1 MTAQWMT
8 GRFRAITPDIG
19 LPKITRRIYPTR
31 FGQMHLRS
39 NEGKGKAV
47 PLVLLHMSP
56 RSGAMWEM
64 LQERLERPT
73 YAPDRLG
80 YGFSDAPPWALSLE
94 QYAQATVDTLKE
106 AGVAGEVDLLGMHTG
121 SFEAIEVA
129 HQLGSQVRRIIAVG
143 MPLFSTEEQQRQT
156 EKYSE
161 QTLRPATEGGHVLGA
176 WRGGFAFRQPPYD
189 LADVHRRFVEHV
201 LAANPGAA
209 FRAACGYPIEKKL
222 KSLKAPLTVIAPHDD
237 IIEQT
242 LRVKP
247 LLKPGANFVDLPE
260 FGHDPFN
267 VALDRMV
274 ALVNRH
280 LPP

>member
-1 MTAQWMT
+1 MTR
-8 GRFRAITPDIG
+8 GIF
-19 LPKITRRIYPTR
+19 PTR

-39 NEGKGKAV
+39 KEGRGV

-56 RSGAMWEM
+56 RSGGMWET
-64 LQERLERPT
+64 LQEKLDRPT

-94 QYAQATVDTLKE
+94 QYAQCTVDTLKA
-106 AGVAGEVDLLGMHTG
+106 AGVHGDLDLMGIHTG
-121 SFEAIEVA
+121 AMEAVEVA
-129 HQLGSQVRRIIAVG
+129 HQMSSQVRRVIAIG
-143 MPLFSTEEQQRQT
+143 MPLFSPEEQQRQL

-161 QTLRPATEGGHVLGA
+161 QPLRPATEGGHVLGA

-189 LADVHRRFVEHV
+189 LSDVHRRFVEHV

-209 FRAACGYPIEKKL
+209 FRAACSYPIEKKL
-222 KSLKAPLTVIAPHDD
+222 KSLKAPLTVLAPHDD

-247 LLKPGANFVDLPE
+247 LLKPGSPFVDLPE
-260 FGHDPFN
+260 LGQDPFH

-274 ALVNRH
+274 TLVNRH
-280 LPP
+280 LPL

>member
-1 MTAQWMT
+1 V
-8 GRFRAITPDIG
+8 
-19 LPKITRRIYPTR
+19 TRRIHPTR
-31 FGQMHLRS
+31 FGQIHLRS
-39 NEGKGKAV
+39 NEGKGV
-47 PLVLLHMSP
+47 PLVLLHLSP
-56 RSGAMWEM
+56 RSGAMWET
-64 LQERLERPT
+64 LQERLDRPT

-94 QYAQATVDTLKE
+94 QYAQSTVDALKA
-106 AGVAGEVDLLGMHTG
+106 AGIQGEVDLLGIHTG
-121 SFEAIEVA
+121 SIEAIEVA
-129 HQLGSQVRRIIAVG
+129 HQLGAQVRRILAVG
-143 MPLFSTEEQQRQT
+143 MPLFSVEEQQRQM

-161 QTLRPATEGGHVLGA
+161 QPLRPATEGGHVLGA

-189 LADVHRRFVEHV
+189 LGDVHRRFVEHV

-209 FRAACGYPIEKKL
+209 FKAACGYPIDKKI
-222 KSLKAPLTVIAPHDD
+222 KSLKALLTVLAPHDD

-247 LLKPGANFVDLPE
+247 LLKSSTHYVDLPDL
-260 FGHDPFN
+260 GHDPFH

-280 LPP
+280 LPT